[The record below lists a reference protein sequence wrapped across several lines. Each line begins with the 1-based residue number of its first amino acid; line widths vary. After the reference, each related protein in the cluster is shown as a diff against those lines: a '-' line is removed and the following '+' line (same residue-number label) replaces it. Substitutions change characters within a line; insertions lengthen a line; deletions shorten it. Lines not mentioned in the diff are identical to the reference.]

1 MHLHIIEDNVGDIII
16 ERELFEEI
24 NPEIFITTS
33 SNGLEAINFL
43 VHSSKD
49 DPKRLP
55 DGILLDLN
63 MPVMNG
69 LQFLDNTK
77 EWNSKK
83 NIPIIVLSS
92 SSAPSDIQKA
102 YKNNCT
108 AFFTKPSDIFET
120 KNLLQLIVDFINVR
134 KT

>member
-49 DPKRLP
+49 DSKRLP